1 MFEYNNS
8 LRIMEVNVSM
18 SYLNDEKFQVLNESG
33 NKLTIDMYEKDK
45 KENLSPMELLLSA
58 VTTCAAVE
66 IVSMIKKRRRDF
78 RDLKAESSGIR
89 AETHPMYYKK
99 INIKYIIYSKDL
111 QDSEADR
118 FISLAL
124 TKYCSVGSSI
134 RMDTEVIHSFE
145 IIRYE

>member
-99 INIKYIIYSKDL
+99 IKIKYIIYSKDL
-111 QDSEADR
+111 QNSEADR

-145 IIRYE
+145 IIR

>member
-1 MFEYNNS
+1 
-8 LRIMEVNVSM
+8 MEVKVSM
-18 SYLNDEKFQVLNESG
+18 SYLDDKKYSVKNISG
-33 NKLTIDMYEKDK
+33 NELVIDMYEKGK

-66 IVSMIKKRRRDF
+66 VVSMIKKRRRDF
-78 RDLKAESSGIR
+78 KDIKAESSGVR
-89 AETHPMYYKK
+89 ANKHPMYYKE

-111 QDSEADR
+111 QDNEADR

-134 RMDTEVIHSFE
+134 RKDTEVKHLFE
-145 IIRYE
+145 IIR

>member
-1 MFEYNNS
+1 
-8 LRIMEVNVSM
+8 MEVKVSM
-18 SYLNDEKFQVLNESG
+18 SYLNDEKYRVKNISG
-33 NKLTIDMYEKDK
+33 NELVVDMYEKGK

-66 IVSMIKKRRRDF
+66 VVSMIKKRRRDF
-78 RDLKAESSGIR
+78 KDIKAETSGVR

-99 INIKYIIYSKDL
+99 ISVKYIIYSNDLKDN
-111 QDSEADR
+111 EADR

-134 RMDTEVIHSFE
+134 RKDTEVKHSFE
-145 IIRYE
+145 IVR

>member
-18 SYLNDEKFQVLNESG
+18 TYLNDEKFQVLNESG

-134 RMDTEVIHSFE
+134 RIDTEVVHSFE
-145 IIRYE
+145 IIR

>member
-1 MFEYNNS
+1 
-8 LRIMEVNVSM
+8 MEVNVSM

-66 IVSMIKKRRRDF
+66 IVSMIKKRRREF

-99 INIKYIIYSKDL
+99 INIKYIIFSKDL
-111 QDSEADR
+111 QDREADR

-134 RMDTEVIHSFE
+134 RIDTEVVHSFE
-145 IIRYE
+145 IIR

>member
-1 MFEYNNS
+1 
-8 LRIMEVNVSM
+8 MEVKVSM
-18 SYLNDEKFQVLNESG
+18 SYLDDEKYSVKNTSG
-33 NKLTIDMYEKDK
+33 NELVVDMYEKGK

-66 IVSMIKKRRRDF
+66 VVSMIKKRRRDF
-78 RDLKAESSGIR
+78 KDIKAETSGVR

-99 INIKYIIYSKDL
+99 ISVKYIIYSNDLKDN
-111 QDSEADR
+111 EADR

-134 RMDTEVIHSFE
+134 RKDTEVKHSFE
-145 IIRYE
+145 IVR

>member
-1 MFEYNNS
+1 
-8 LRIMEVNVSM
+8 MEVNVCM

-145 IIRYE
+145 IIR

>member
-1 MFEYNNS
+1 MLEYNNS

-99 INIKYIIYSKDL
+99 IKIKYIIYSKDL
-111 QDSEADR
+111 QDSEAER

-134 RMDTEVIHSFE
+134 RIDTEVVHSFE
-145 IIRYE
+145 IIR

>member
-1 MFEYNNS
+1 
-8 LRIMEVNVSM
+8 MEVKVSM
-18 SYLNDEKFQVLNESG
+18 SYLDDEKYSVKNTSG
-33 NKLTIDMYEKDK
+33 NELVVDMYEKEK

-66 IVSMIKKRRRDF
+66 VVSMIKKRRRDF
-78 RDLKAESSGIR
+78 KDIKAETSGVR

-99 INIKYIIYSKDL
+99 INVKYIIYSNDLKDN
-111 QDSEADR
+111 EADR

-134 RMDTEVIHSFE
+134 RKDTEVKHSFE
-145 IIRYE
+145 IVR